1 MYSDQDRAFMRRA
14 LELAERSRLLS
25 APNPAVGCVLVRD
38 GRVLGEGWTQRA
50 GANHAEIEA
59 LQDAR
64 ANGHDLRGATAYVS
78 LEPCSHYGRTPPC
91 ASALVE
97 ARIAKLVAAVEDPNP
112 LVAGKG
118 LAMLRD
124 AGIDVRCGLLA
135 DDARE
140 ANVGFFSRMTRGRPW
155 VRLKIAASLDGKT
168 ALANGMSQWITSEA
182 ARTDGHAWRARSGA
196 VLTGAGTVQADD
208 PQLNVRLI
216 DAPRQPLKVLVDSRL
231 ETSPQARLFAD
242 GEVLVACAVNDPARR
257 AALEVAGATVVVLPG
272 ANGKVDLAAL
282 MQELGRRQV
291 NEVLAEAGFKLNG
304 SLIAA
309 GVIDELLV
317 YLAPMLIG
325 EATGMAHLPALAELA
340 QARRLSFRD
349 VRPVGEDIRILA
361 RWN

>member
-1 MYSDQDRAFMRRA
+1 
-14 LELAERSRLLS
+14 
-25 APNPAVGCVLVRD
+25 
-38 GRVLGEGWTQRA
+38 
-50 GANHAEIEA
+50 
-59 LQDAR
+59 
-64 ANGHDLRGATAYVS
+64 
-78 LEPCSHYGRTPPC
+78 
-91 ASALVE
+91 
-97 ARIAKLVAAVEDPNP
+97 
-112 LVAGKG
+112 
-118 LAMLRD
+118 
-124 AGIDVRCGLLA
+124 
-135 DDARE
+135 
-140 ANVGFFSRMTRGRPW
+140 
-155 VRLKIAASLDGKT
+155 
-168 ALANGMSQWITSEA
+168 
-182 ARTDGHAWRARSGA
+182 
-196 VLTGAGTVQADD
+196 
-208 PQLNVRLI
+208 
-216 DAPRQPLKVLVDSRL
+216 VDSRL